1 MIKGLKSVVLDT
13 AMNTEVRIGS
23 YLAALRCA
31 TVGDLEEVITQM
43 LSEDNYQ
50 GGDSFIS
57 LIINVQF
64 SINVFVCF
72 FLILQILYPY

>member
-1 MIKGLKSVVLDT
+1 MIKGLKSVVLDS

-31 TVGDLEEVITQM
+31 TAGDLEEVITQM

-50 GGDSFIS
+50 GADTFRS
-57 LIINVQF
+57 LIINVPF
-64 SINVFVCF
+64 SIDVFICF
-72 FLILQILYPY
+72 FFQYYK